1 MTRAAPLTCW
11 SAAACGCRA
20 SPNTLRRWSSSS
32 ASTRTTRRS
41 RRRFSS
47 VAESLRGSLLI
58 AGPQLL
64 DPNFRRTVVLIADH
78 GDEGAMGV
86 ILNRPSGMSVSDAA
100 PDLEPLVG
108 SEAPIFAGGPVQPTS
123 GVVLAE
129 VTEADEPI
137 FDDVVLVPGLGELAD
152 VVDGAGRI
160 RVFAGYAGW
169 GAGQLEDELA
179 PGARIIAPA
188 RPADV
193 FCDDPETLWG
203 TVLERKGGQFAL
215 VARMPEDPSL
225 N

>member
-1 MTRAAPLTCW
+1 
-11 SAAACGCRA
+11 
-20 SPNTLRRWSSSS
+20 
-32 ASTRTTRRS
+32 
-41 RRRFSS
+41 

-58 AGPQLL
+58 AAPQLL
-64 DPNFRRTVVLIADH
+64 DPNFRRTVILVADH

-108 SEAPIFAGGPVQPTS
+108 PDAPIFAGGPVQPTS
-123 GVVLAE
+123 GIVLAE

-152 VVDGAGRI
+152 VVDGAGDI

-169 GAGQLEDELA
+169 GAGQLDDEIGRDDWILE
-179 PGARIIAPA
+179 PA
-188 RPADV
+188 QPSDV
-193 FCDDPETLWG
+193 FSEAPEALWG
-203 TVLERKGGQFAL
+203 EVLERKGGQYKL
-215 VARMPEDPSL
+215 LARMPDDPSQ

>member
-1 MTRAAPLTCW
+1 
-11 SAAACGCRA
+11 
-20 SPNTLRRWSSSS
+20 
-32 ASTRTTRRS
+32 
-41 RRRFSS
+41 

-64 DPNFRRTVVLIADH
+64 DPNFRRTVVLVAEH

-86 ILNRPSGMSVSDAA
+86 ILNRPSGMDVSDAA
-100 PDLEPLVG
+100 PDLEPLIG

-137 FDDVVLVPGLGELAD
+137 FEDVVLVPGLNELAD
-152 VVDGAGRI
+152 VIDGAGRI

-169 GAGQLEDELA
+169 GPGQLDDEI
-179 PGARIIAPA
+179 ARDDWIIEPA
-188 RPADV
+188 RPEDV
-193 FCDDPETLWG
+193 FSESPEALWER
-203 TVLERKGGQFAL
+203 VLERKGGQYAL